1 MLLHKFNIHPNLV
14 VSLDLQKTFTI
25 DLDKDSKIQM
35 DLTLY
40 DSNHCIGGAM
50 FLLEG
55 YFGTILHTGDFRF
68 DPYILDFFKD
78 KKIDTLY
85 LDDTFCDKIYDF
97 PPRKEAGE
105 QIISIIEKFSED
117 TKILVA
123 SDTLGKEELFTNI
136 AHKFETLIVV
146 PQERLAMIKCIQK
159 VVDLPDVF
167 TQDPEKGRIHVVSKK
182 ELTYKRVL
190 NERNERPTIGIIPS
204 GWAEAYKTNS
214 NQILFVSFL
223 KIILREFLIHFIR
236 VIKNLN
242 FL

>member
-1 MLLHKFNIHPNLV
+1 MLLHKFNINPSLV
-14 VSLDLQKTFTI
+14 IALDLQKTYTI
-25 DLDKDSKIQM
+25 DLDKDSKNQM

-50 FLLEG
+50 YLMEG

-68 DPYILDFFKD
+68 DNYILDFFKGKD
-78 KKIDTLY
+78 IDTLY

-105 QIISIIEKFSED
+105 QIISIIKEYSDEH
-117 TKILVA
+117 KILIA

-136 AHKFETLIVV
+136 AHEFQTLIVV
-146 PQERLAMIKCIQK
+146 PQERLAMIKCIQR

-167 TQDPEKGRIHVVSKK
+167 TQDPEKGRVHVVSKK
-182 ELTYKRVL
+182 ELTWSRIQ
-190 NERNERPTIGIIPS
+190 NERKERPTIGIVPS

-214 NQILFVSFL
+214 NKVLFVRFHSLTLESSLFFTFEL
-223 KIILREFLIHFIR
+223 
-236 VIKNLN
+236 
-242 FL
+242 